1 MGSEWLETVALFIS
15 WANDKLADWQSGGCD
30 LEDPDDSD
38 PDPTLVY
45 VSPLGASGMAVT
57 VYRAAV
63 HATVGSYE
71 DLEHVLHLRAKSGV
85 TQDQS
90 EAGLQA
96 LAARIAVA
104 WAAWWNDQ
112 QNTVAGVLNNQATRY
127 MFHPML
133 TYDHITMSCLTY
145 PGGWKDEAAKVVNP
159 PETVTPST
167 QYNFPT
173 PLVGGSTGD
182 KALPSEVALCLTLL
196 TDQVGKR
203 TRGRV
208 YLGGLGATVMA
219 PASSDGSIAGLFD
232 FGNVKTVAKR
242 FGVDIIDGLHTD
254 SAATAEVNIVS
265 RIGGTSRG
273 VGGVRV
279 GQVPD
284 SQRRRRWHQP
294 ENAFLAWGTA

>member
-1 MGSEWLETVALFIS
+1 MGSQWETLALLLF
-15 WANDKLADWQSGGCD
+15 WANDRLSAWTSTSPICEETP
-30 LEDPDDSD
+30 EDPD
-38 PDPTLVY
+38 PDPTLLY
-45 VSPLGASGMAVT
+45 LSPLGDPSMSVT

-71 DLEHVLHLRAKSGV
+71 DLEHVLHLRAKTGV

-90 EAGLQA
+90 ETGLQA
-96 LAARIAVA
+96 LAARIGVA
-104 WAAWWNDQ
+104 WAAWWADQ
-112 QNTVAGVLNNQATRY
+112 QNTVGGVLNNQRTDT

-145 PGGWKDEAAKVVNP
+145 PGGWLSEENKVVNP
-159 PETVTPST
+159 PVTVTPST
-167 QYNFPT
+167 QWNFAT

-196 TDQVGKR
+196 TDTAGKR

-219 PASSDGSIAGLFD
+219 PADSDGSIAGLFN
-232 FGNVKTVAKR
+232 FSYVKTVAKR
-242 FGVDIIDGLHTD
+242 FGVDIIDGLHND
-254 SAATAEVNIVS
+254 EAAQAEVNVVS
-265 RIGGTSRG
+265 RIGGSSRG
-273 VGGVRV
+273 VGGIRV

-294 ENAFLAWGTA
+294 ENAYLAWGTA